1 MAAVIVASAEL
12 NTLAQMGRTI
22 FQQGGKNKDTDQRTH
37 TVIRD
42 GFNASASDIP
52 AKAIA
57 YLGIHTT
64 IT

>member
-22 FQQGGKNKDTDQRTH
+22 FQQCGKNKDTDQRAH

-42 GFNASASDIP
+42 GF
-52 AKAIA
+52 
-57 YLGIHTT
+57 
-64 IT
+64 

>member
-22 FQQGGKNKDTDQRTH
+22 FSAVRQNKDTDQRTH

-42 GFNASASDIP
+42 GF
-52 AKAIA
+52 
-57 YLGIHTT
+57 
-64 IT
+64 